1 MGQGNPFFLG
11 LWVRNEEERS
21 AMFEFIGTA
30 FDKGGANM
38 FIILATLIALLGVLV
53 ERIIVLYFQSNVD
66 KEGFTKVLQK
76 NLLAGD
82 LQGALKLCSISKF
95 PLARIL
101 QAGLMKAKE
110 SDEAVQAALDEAA
123 LREIPRIEKRIGY
136 LAMIG
141 NVAVLMGLLG
151 TILGL
156 IRSFGAVAEADASSK
171 ATELAKGISEAMY
184 NTAFGLSVAITSII
198 AYAFL
203 QSKAQSLVDD
213 INETTVT
220 VMNLITANRDKFGQE
235 REKTRV
241 LDND

>member
-1 MGQGNPFFLG
+1 
-11 LWVRNEEERS
+11 
-21 AMFEFIGTA
+21 MFEFIGTA

-38 FIILATLIALLGVLV
+38 YIILITFIFMLGVLV
-53 ERIIVLYFQSNVD
+53 ERIVVLYFQSNVD

-82 LQGALKLCSISKF
+82 LPGALKLCSISKF

-101 QAGLMKAKE
+101 HAGLIKARE

-123 LREIPRIEKRIGY
+123 LRELPRIEKRIGY
-136 LAMIG
+136 LAMLG
-141 NVAVLMGLLG
+141 NAAVLMGLLG

-156 IRSFGAVAEADASSK
+156 IRAFGAVAEADAASK

-184 NTAFGLSVAITSII
+184 NTAFGLAVAISSII

-203 QSKAQSLVDD
+203 QSKAQALVDD
-213 INETTVT
+213 INETTVS
-220 VMNLITANRDKFGQE
+220 VMNLITANRDKFGKDKE
-235 REKTRV
+235 RTRV
-241 LDND
+241 DDLER